1 MPVASFRR
9 QSVKRAGPLPSRN
22 TLLPPSGGWCISG
35 RPCSLFRLCTEHL
48 LLCMYMHDSVPSKNC
63 SARGTGGGASNG
75 FQPSWSQNP
84 HERVQFDFPIR
95 SADPD
100 PPLRRI
106 GLETIPHNQAKSSS
120 VHACHVAKPD
130 HGHGHQAWKN
140 KS

>member
-9 QSVKRAGPLPSRN
+9 QSVKRAGTTPEPQHAAAPFRRMVYLWETLQSLSSLRRASVTLYVYGRQCALKGLLSSRY
-22 TLLPPSGGWCISG
+22 
-35 RPCSLFRLCTEHL
+35 RRRRQQR
-48 LLCMYMHDSVPSKNC
+48 V
-63 SARGTGGGASNG
+63 SAELE
-75 FQPSWSQNP
+75 PNP

-100 PPLRRI
+100 PPLQRI

-120 VHACHVAKPD
+120 VHVCHVAKPD